1 MEENKDY
8 RAYRYGDY
16 LEPGSKLKLE
26 HSITCENVDIS
37 SLIAQGMGNLVA
49 LHQESVANEQKAYD
63 SVVAAAVQWEQ
74 QAAVTQLINR
84 ALDYLRVPEAQHSAN
99 QWRPNPHNDDWEEIS
114 NKVYKM
120 NCRVREDN
128 SYDRATG
135 AWVPTAWYVTW
146 DLYLNTPKNGH
157 NIHIAGQDRKRYTDK
172 AAAHKYLAGRKQAY
186 AHLFTELSPPI
197 PKQYEQHFMVH
208 GALLPGYTVE
218 GQERSAEKP
227 SVLGQLAT
235 AKAQE
240 KTAEPKAATKKKEDM
255 QL

>member
-1 MEENKDY
+1 LEKNKDY
-8 RAYRYGDY
+8 RAFRYGDR
-16 LEPGSKLKLE
+16 LEPGYKLEIE
-26 HSITCENVDIS
+26 HSISCENVDIS
-37 SLIAQGMGNLVA
+37 TLIAQGVDNLTA
-49 LHQESVANEQKAYD
+49 MRQESVDSEQKAYD
-63 SVVAAAVQWEQ
+63 IVVAAAKQWEK
-74 QAAVTQLINR
+74 QAVTTQLINR
-84 ALDYLRVPEAQHSAN
+84 AMEYLKVPEAEHSSN
-99 QWRPNPHNDDWEEIS
+99 QWRKNPRNDDWDEIS

-120 NCRVREDN
+120 NCRVREDT
-128 SYDRATG
+128 SYDRSTG
-135 AWVPTAWYVTW
+135 KWVPKAWYVTW

-172 AAAHKYLAGRKQAY
+172 EAAYKYLDGRKKAY
-186 AHLFTELSPPI
+186 DHLFTELSPAI

-218 GQERSAEKP
+218 GQERAAKKP

-240 KTAEPKAATKKKEDM
+240 KSAGDKPAAKKKEDM